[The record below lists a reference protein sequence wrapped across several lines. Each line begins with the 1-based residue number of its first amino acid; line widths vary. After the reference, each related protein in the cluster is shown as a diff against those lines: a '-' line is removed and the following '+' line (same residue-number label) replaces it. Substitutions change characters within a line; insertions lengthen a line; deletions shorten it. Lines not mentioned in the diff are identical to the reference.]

1 MLRSATAPANDDT
14 EAMSRKPLDPRLRV
28 PIAVAAAIQIAL
40 TGAALLDIRRRDPN
54 AIRGSKKAWTAASFV
69 NFLGPIAYFVYGRR
83 RA

>member
-1 MLRSATAPANDDT
+1 
-14 EAMSRKPLDPRLRV
+14 MSRKPLDPRLRV

-54 AIRGSKKAWTAASFV
+54 TIRGSKKAWTAASFV